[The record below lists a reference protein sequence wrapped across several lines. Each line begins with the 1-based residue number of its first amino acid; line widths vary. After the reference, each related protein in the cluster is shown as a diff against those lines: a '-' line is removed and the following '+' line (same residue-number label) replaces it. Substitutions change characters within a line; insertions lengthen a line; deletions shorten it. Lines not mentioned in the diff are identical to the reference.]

1 MRILVIEDEALLN
14 LLLTAELE
22 ACGWVVETAADAR
35 TALRAATQA
44 PFDLAIVDLGLPD
57 MSGATLLQ
65 HLQEIAPR
73 MQFIV
78 CTGYSPGAPQRSAL
92 PHGVLVLM
100 KPWSREEL
108 TTAAERI
115 MAKLP
120 KLEPEVR
127 PRSTFP

>member
-22 ACGWVVETAADAR
+22 ACGWIVETAADAR
-35 TALRAATQA
+35 TALRVATQA
-44 PFDLAIVDLGLPD
+44 PFDLAILDLGLPD
-57 MSGATLLQ
+57 MPGAMLLQ
-65 HLQEIAPR
+65 HLQATAPR

-78 CTGYSPGAPQRSAL
+78 CTGYSPGAPQRDAL
-92 PHGVLVLM
+92 PRGVRVLM
-100 KPWSREEL
+100 KPWSRKEL
-108 TTAAERI
+108 IAAAERI

-127 PRSTFP
+127 LRPIFP

>member
-1 MRILVIEDEALLN
+1 MYILVVENEALLN

-22 ACGWVVETAADAR
+22 ACGWTVETAADAR

-78 CTGYSPGAPQRSAL
+78 CTGYSPGTPQRSAL
-92 PHGVLVLM
+92 PSGIPVLM
-100 KPWSREEL
+100 KPWSTEEL
-108 TTAAERI
+108 TAAAERI
-115 MAKLP
+115 VAKLP

-127 PRSTFP
+127 PRSNFP